1 MERLEEDII
10 KSVNQKSMTEL
21 YGIKRELT
29 LLRKVVFSLHEM
41 LLNLIREEAHLITP
55 NTAFYLHDVQ
65 DHVTQVLETIDSYRE
80 LVASLMDLHLSQ
92 DSTRMN
98 NVMKVLKGT
107 SVIFMSLTFVV
118 GIYGMNFDDIPELR
132 WHYGYYFVWA
142 FMIISVVGMLI
153 YFRKR
158 DWL

>member
-1 MERLEEDII
+1 MRIDFIT
-10 KSVNQKSMTEL
+10 KSS
-21 YGIKRELT
+21 
-29 LLRKVVFSLHEM
+29 FPLHEM
-41 LLNLIREEAHLITP
+41 LLNLIREEAYLITP

-80 LVASLMDLHLSQ
+80 LVASLMNLYLSQ

-98 NVMKVLKGT
+98 NVMKVLTGT
-107 SVIFMSLTFVV
+107 SVIFMPLTFVV
-118 GIYGMNFDDIPELR
+118 GIYGMNFDDTPELR